1 MHVGV
6 LQNFMSDLLS
16 GCRKAGIQVPGSGLV
31 PEPLIVWHNSSSSF
45 PGDTMAAAFEAAK
58 SFFKKDPDI
67 LFVILPERGARFPT
81 AEPPPCTVA
90 KEYCWD
96 PEADRLADASR
107 LPH

>member
-1 MHVGV
+1 
-6 LQNFMSDLLS
+6 
-16 GCRKAGIQVPGSGLV
+16 
-31 PEPLIVWHNSSSSF
+31 
-45 PGDTMAAAFEAAK
+45 MAAAFEAAK

-107 LPH
+107 LPHDILQGEMSGCFPDLFLR